1 MWVIHH
7 KQVPPPKELQIE
19 NWNTIKNKMTTYKEF
34 GFSMFKKYEKNL
46 EKMTVFKYLYIVSDN
61 YSDSEYS

>member
-1 MWVIHH
+1 
-7 KQVPPPKELQIE
+7 
-19 NWNTIKNKMTTYKEF
+19 MTTYEEF

-61 YSDSEYS
+61 CSDSEYSWIIFLNYKKKVY